1 MYYPIDETL
10 ARRANDAYSFS
21 DYETGST
28 TAAYRAAVD
37 DAAAL
42 VESRKAAVS
51 PYYHDKLDG
60 LLDAYARRLA
70 AWYNDHN
77 RNTAACPSV
86 MICGPANFPTHKKAK
101 QNARE
106 DALMREYNEING
118 LLDKIRTVGTGPV
131 DLADP
136 HARELLQDR
145 LDRLQADLDRCKALN
160 AHWRKHK
167 TFAGFP
173 DLTPEAAAKLDADFA
188 ETVKRAPFHGKPC
201 PDYELASLRDRIKR
215 TQARLADLD
224 ALQAAQATPA
234 ESTKFDG
241 GEIVRNAEQNRL
253 QIVFDAIPDADT
265 RQALKSNGFH
275 WSPRNQAWQRQLTPN
290 AEAVARSVLG
300 I

>member
-37 DAAAL
+37 DAAGL
-42 VESRKAAVS
+42 VERRKAAVS

-86 MICGPANFPTHKKAK
+86 MIAGPSNFPTNKKRK

-106 DALMREYNEING
+106 DTLMREYNEING

-145 LDRLQADLDRCKALN
+145 LDRLQHDLDTNKAIN
-160 AHWRKHK
+160 AYWRKHK

-188 ETVKRAPFHGKPC
+188 DTTRRCPSVTKPC

-215 TQARLADLD
+215 TQGRLAELD
-224 ALQAAQATPA
+224 ALLAAQAAPA
-234 ESTKFDG
+234 DNTKFDG

-253 QIVFDAIPDADT
+253 QIVFDEKPDETT
-265 RQALKSNGFH
+265 RAALKSNGFR
-275 WSPRNQAWQRQLTPN
+275 WSPRNKAWQRQLTPN
-290 AEAVARSVLG
+290 AERAARAVLG